1 MTEQVGAPYVDTD
14 VLIRFLTGDD
24 QAKQAESA
32 ALLARVESEE
42 LKLRMP
48 DTAIADAVFVLSS
61 PRLYRVP
68 RVDVRD
74 MLAALVRLPG
84 LEVDNRA
91 TVLAALDVFAET
103 GVDFGDAMIVAAMR
117 GSGSAELYSYDAG
130 FDRFGDL
137 VRRAPG

>member
-1 MTEQVGAPYVDTD
+1 MTEQRGAPYVDTD

-24 QAKQAESA
+24 VAKQAEAA
-32 ALLARVESEE
+32 ALLARVEAEE
-42 LKLRMP
+42 LTLRMP

-68 RVDVRD
+68 RADVRD

-91 TVLAALDVFAET
+91 AVLAALDIFADS
-103 GVDFGDAMIVAAMR
+103 GIDFGDAMIVASMR
-117 GSGSAELYSYDAG
+117 ASASTELYSYDAD
-130 FDRFGDL
+130 FDRFEDV
-137 VRRAPG
+137 VRRTPK